1 MTISVFKL
9 KMVVVLI
16 NYGIKRT
23 PKQENAVMQNF
34 VHNYKFM
41 ISYNKQMA
49 FNIVLP
55 NVLQKSG
62 NTIFIFLKKK
72 YAYQAAV
79 IMILPRHLLLILN
92 NVFQHQKKTA
102 NHIITWNY
110 HIKIQIANT
119 FKMLQTAQL
128 MKVINIII
136 QFMYKKIL
144 NFVHHVKVMIIRR
157 RQLME

>member
-1 MTISVFKL
+1 
-9 KMVVVLI
+9 MVAVII

-23 PKQENAVMQNF
+23 PKLENAVMQNI

-62 NTIFIFLKKK
+62 NTNLFIFLKKK

-92 NVFQHQKKTA
+92 NVFQHQKKIA
-102 NHIITWNY
+102 NHIIT
-110 HIKIQIANT
+110 
-119 FKMLQTAQL
+119 
-128 MKVINIII
+128 
-136 QFMYKKIL
+136 
-144 NFVHHVKVMIIRR
+144 
-157 RQLME
+157 